1 MALARAAAGEAGGP
15 GSLDPRRTRAALGA
29 YMDDLSKRMSLRLRE
44 MEMALTVQACA
55 VECLNLHS
63 ARYCRSLRTSQT
75 APAIAPA
82 CAPCQ
87 TQTQAE
93 ELPTV
98 ESTALA
104 AAVGT
109 LEGTVNE
116 VRHDLTQ
123 LHELA
128 KVDQQV
134 TVCERDTILIQ

>member
-1 MALARAAAGEAGGP
+1 MTAELASG
-15 GSLDPRRTRAALGA
+15 
-29 YMDDLSKRMSLRLRE
+29 MDGLAKRMSLRLRE
-44 MEMALTVQACA
+44 MEMALTVQARGG
-55 VECLNLHS
+55 VPSLHS
-63 ARYCRSLRTSQT
+63 ARYCCPLSSTLTVL
-75 APAIAPA
+75 AITPA
-82 CAPCQ
+82 C
-87 TQTQAE
+87 TLSQTQAD

-134 TVCERDTILIQ
+134 IVRAWDIPYPSGRQGRHPSCGPSHEVVMRWPACR